1 MTKKGRK
8 LLHEGTS
15 GVLELFLHDIVMVET
30 EIYAFVKIHRT
41 VTKNE
46 FYNIQ
51 ILKVNQNIHTM
62 HY

>member
-1 MTKKGRK
+1 M
-8 LLHEGTS
+8 
-15 GVLELFLHDIVMVET
+15 ELFLHDIVMVET